1 MYDKYTDISIYLSY
15 KRKMKSELEIFLYTK
30 NETIA
35 KLSKELGIN
44 DKTLSNKLKGKR
56 EFKANEIRILSEKFH
71 LSDEEIVRFFN
82 LKELNKWKND
92 IYYGV
97 LEYKDIT

>member
-71 LSDEEIVRFFN
+71 LSDEEIVRFFS
-82 LKELNKWKND
+82 LKN
-92 IYYGV
+92 
-97 LEYKDIT
+97 T

>member
-56 EFKANEIRILSEKFH
+56 EFKASEIRILSEKFH
-71 LSDEEIVRFFN
+71 LSDEEIVRFFS
-82 LKELNKWKND
+82 LKN
-92 IYYGV
+92 
-97 LEYKDIT
+97 TQ

>member
-1 MYDKYTDISIYLSY
+1 
-15 KRKMKSELEIFLYTK
+15 MKSELEIFLYTK

-56 EFKANEIRILSEKFH
+56 EFKASEIRILSEKGDQ
-71 LSDEEIVRFFN
+71 L
-82 LKELNKWKND
+82 
-92 IYYGV
+92 
-97 LEYKDIT
+97 

>member
-56 EFKANEIRILSEKFH
+56 EFKASEIRILSEKFH

-82 LKELNKWKND
+82 LKELNK
-92 IYYGV
+92 
-97 LEYKDIT
+97 

>member
-1 MYDKYTDISIYLSY
+1 
-15 KRKMKSELEIFLYTK
+15 MKSELEIFLYTK

-97 LEYKDIT
+97 LEYKVDQSHLFRACCTKSK

>member
-56 EFKANEIRILSEKFH
+56 EFKASEIRILSEKFH
-71 LSDEEIVRFFN
+71 LSDEEIVRFFS
-82 LKELNKWKND
+82 LKN
-92 IYYGV
+92 
-97 LEYKDIT
+97 T

>member
-1 MYDKYTDISIYLSY
+1 
-15 KRKMKSELEIFLYTK
+15 MKSELEIFLYTK

-44 DKTLSNKLKGKR
+44 DKTLSNELKGKR

>member
-1 MYDKYTDISIYLSY
+1 
-15 KRKMKSELEIFLYTK
+15 
-30 NETIA
+30 
-35 KLSKELGIN
+35 
-44 DKTLSNKLKGKR
+44 
-56 EFKANEIRILSEKFH
+56 